1 MMGKERWVWFAG
13 LVLIIV
19 IGIFFPPEAKSETVI
34 GMIGPMTGEGAQ
46 AGTNMRDAVTL
57 GIDEINAR
65 GGIKGEKLKLV
76 VVDDEGNPTKSIN
89 GNNRL
94 VYNEKAIVVIGSV
107 QSTCTLANMAVTE
120 KAGVPQITS
129 TSTSPAITQKGNKW
143 IFRTAAT
150 DAIQAEN
157 IVKIAINTL
166 GKRRLAVINV
176 STDYGRDGTKVLL
189 AICNKMGISPVAV
202 ESFTQGDK
210 DFSSQLLKI
219 KEQNPDTLIIW
230 SMYEEAALIAK
241 QVAQMGLKIQLM
253 GGGGLTNSKYVEL
266 GGPAT
271 YGTIMVQTYH
281 PSSKDPVIAGF
292 TERFQKKFG
301 RLPDPNAAQSYDA
314 IQIVIAALEKAGA
327 KDRSKIRDA
336 IAATHDF
343 KGVTG
348 NIRFDNTGDAPRDMM
363 IIQIGDGKYEL
374 YK

>member
-1 MMGKERWVWFAG
+1 MGKKRWVGFGG
-13 LVLIIV
+13 LFLIMV
-19 IGIFFPPEAKSETVI
+19 IGIFLVPEAKSETVI

-46 AGTNMRDAVTL
+46 SGTNMRDAVAL

-94 VYNEKAIVVIGSV
+94 VHNEKAMVVIGSV

-129 TSTSPAITQKGNKW
+129 TSTSPAITQKGNQW

-157 IVKIAINTL
+157 IVKIAINNL
-166 GKRRLAVINV
+166 GKKRLAVINV

-202 ESFTQGDK
+202 ESFNQGDK

-271 YGTIMVQTYH
+271 YGTIMCQTYH
-281 PSSKDPVIAGF
+281 PSSKDPIITGF

-301 RLPDPNAAQSYDA
+301 RLPDPNSAQSYDA
-314 IQIVIAALEKAGA
+314 IQIVIAALEKAGV
-327 KDRSKIRDA
+327 KDRSKIRDL
-336 IAATHDF
+336 IAATNNF

-348 NIRFDNTGDAPRDMM
+348 NITFDNTGDAPRDMM
-363 IIQIGDGKYEL
+363 IIQVRDGKYEL

>member
-1 MMGKERWVWFAG
+1 MGKEKRVWFGG

-19 IGIFFPPEAKSETVI
+19 IGIFFSPAAKSETVI
-34 GMIGPMTGEGAQ
+34 GIIGPMTGEGAQ
-46 AGTNMRDAVTL
+46 SGTNMRDAVAL
-57 GIDEINAR
+57 GIDEINAY

-129 TSTSPAITQKGNKW
+129 ISTSPAITQKGNKW

-157 IVKIAINTL
+157 IVRIAIDNL
-166 GKRRLAVINV
+166 GKKRLAVINV

-189 AICNKMGISPVAV
+189 ANCNKMGISPVAV
-202 ESFTQGDK
+202 ESFNQGDK

-219 KEQNPDTLIIW
+219 KEQNPDTMIIW

-271 YGTIMVQTYH
+271 YGTIMCQTYH
-281 PSSKDPVIAGF
+281 PGSKDPIIAGF

-314 IQIVIAALEKAGA
+314 IEIVLAALEKAGV
-327 KDRSKIRDA
+327 KDKSKIRDA
-336 IAATHDF
+336 VAATNNF

-348 NIRFDNTGDAPRDMM
+348 TITFDNTGDAPRNMM
-363 IIQIGDGKYEL
+363 IIQIRDGKYEL

>member
-1 MMGKERWVWFAG
+1 MRKERWVWFAG
-13 LVLIIV
+13 LVLFMG
-19 IGIFFPPEAKSETVI
+19 IGPFFTPEARSEAVV

-46 AGTNMRDAVTL
+46 SGTNMRDAVVL
-57 GIDEINAR
+57 GIDEVNSR
-65 GGIKGEKLKLV
+65 GGIQGEKLRLV
-76 VVDDEGNPTKSIN
+76 VIDDEGNPTKSIN

-94 VYNEKAIVVIGSV
+94 VHNEKAMVVIGSV

-166 GKRRLAVINV
+166 GKKRLAVINV
-176 STDYGRDGTKVLL
+176 STDYGRDGTKVILD
-189 AICNKMGISPVAV
+189 ICKKMGLSPVAV
-202 ESFTQGDK
+202 ESFNQGDK

-219 KEQNPDTLIIW
+219 KEQAPDTLIIW

-241 QVAQMGLKIQLM
+241 QAAQMGLNIQLM

-271 YGTIMVQTYH
+271 NGTLMCQTYH
-281 PSSKDPVIAGF
+281 PSSKDPLIAGF
-292 TERFQKKFG
+292 TERFQKKYG

-314 IQIVIAALEKAGA
+314 ILIIAAAMEKAGV

-336 IAATHDF
+336 IAETRDF

-348 NIRFDNTGDAPRDMM
+348 KITFDNTGDAPRDMM
-363 IIQIGDGKYEL
+363 IIQIRDGKYEL

>member
-1 MMGKERWVWFAG
+1 MRKERWIWFAG
-13 LVLIIV
+13 LVLIMGM
-19 IGIFFPPEAKSETVI
+19 GIFFAPEAKSETVI

-46 AGTNMRDAVTL
+46 SGTNMRDAVVL
-57 GIDEINAR
+57 GIDEVNSR
-65 GGIKGEKLKLV
+65 GGIQGEKLKLV

-94 VYNEKAIVVIGSV
+94 VHNEQAMVVIGSV

-120 KAGVPQITS
+120 KVGVPQMTS

-166 GKRRLAVINV
+166 GKKRLAVINV
-176 STDYGRDGTKVLL
+176 STDYGRDGTKVILD
-189 AICNKMGISPVAV
+189 ICKKMGLSPVAV
-202 ESFTQGDK
+202 ESFNQGDK

-241 QVAQMGLKIQLM
+241 QAAQMGLNIQLM

-271 YGTIMVQTYH
+271 NGTLMCQTYH
-281 PSSKDPVIAGF
+281 PSSKDPLIAGF
-292 TERFQKKFG
+292 TERFQKKYG

-314 IQIVIAALEKAGA
+314 ILIIVAAMEKAGV
-327 KDRSKIRDA
+327 KDKSKIRDA
-336 IAATHDF
+336 IAETHDF

-348 NIRFDNTGDAPRDMM
+348 KITFDKTGDAPRDMM
-363 IIQIGDGKYEL
+363 IIQIRDGKYEL
-374 YK
+374 YR

>member
-1 MMGKERWVWFAG
+1 MKKNEFFKIAG
-13 LVLIIV
+13 LVLILMTEIV
-19 IGIFFPPEAKSETVI
+19 VSQESKADTVI
-34 GMIGPMTGEGAQ
+34 GVIGPMTGEGSQ
-46 AGTNMRDAVTL
+46 SGTNMRDAIAL
-57 GIDEINAR
+57 GIEEINAR
-65 GGIKGEKLKLV
+65 GGIKGEKLKMV

-94 VYNEKAIVVIGSV
+94 VYKEQAIVVIGSV
-107 QSTCTLANMAVTE
+107 QSSCTLANMAVTE

-129 TSTSPAITQKGNKW
+129 ISTSPAITQKGNKW

-157 IVKIAINTL
+157 VVKIALKTL
-166 GKRRLAVINV
+166 GKKRLGVVYV
-176 STDYGRDGTKVLL
+176 STDYGRDASKILL
-189 AICNKMGISPVAV
+189 DICNQLGTPPVAV
-202 ESFTQGDK
+202 ESFNAGDK

-230 SMYEEAALIAK
+230 SMYEEAALIAR

-266 GGPAT
+266 GGSAT
-271 YGTIMVQTYH
+271 HGTIMCQTYH
-281 PSSKDPVIAGF
+281 PASKDPIIAGF
-292 TERFQKKFG
+292 TDRFQKKYG

-314 IQIVIAALEKAGA
+314 ITIVVAALGRAGL
-327 KDRSKIRDA
+327 KDKSKIRDA
-336 IAATHDF
+336 IASAQNF

-348 NIRFDNTGDAPRDMM
+348 NITFDSTGDAPREMM
-363 IIQIGDGKYEL
+363 IIQVRDGKYEL